1 MEFQEKIEQ
10 LKSIIN
16 QQIAPLI
23 DRDYVLYELPY
34 YNNIGDLLIWEGE
47 LAFLKQ
53 FPYRMKDACS
63 LQTYDTSRRKKI
75 DNNTIILLQGGGNF
89 GDLWRKVQEFRL
101 NIIQKHPN
109 NKIIIFPQTV
119 FYTNTDLMK
128 KDAQIMSL
136 HKDLTIC
143 ARDKVSYEFLKKH
156 FTNKILLV
164 PDMAF
169 CIPTEQL
176 KKWIKPVCNKTLFLK
191 RSDYEFKKSNY
202 IIPNQYPL
210 CISDWPTMEHID
222 MVQQGMRYM
231 SILRKLGK
239 PSFQDWYGA
248 HLYRRKLI
256 KKGVKFISQYK
267 EIYTTRL
274 HAAILSILL
283 EKSFHFLD
291 NSYGKNKTFFDTW
304 LSDIDEGYFEK
315 N

>member
-169 CIPTEQL
+169 CIPI
-176 KKWIKPVCNKTLFLK
+176 KKLNIYQKQVSEKTLFLRRTDK
-191 RSDYEFKKSNY
+191 ELKNTNFTISNT
-202 IIPNQYPL
+202 YPL
-210 CISDWPTMEHID
+210 ITSDWPTMEHSDII
-222 MVQQGMRYM
+222 QEGLRYI
-231 SILRKLGK
+231 SALRRNKIINIE
-239 PSFQDWYGA
+239 DWYGA
-248 HLYRRKLI
+248 NIYKTQLI
-256 KKGVKFISQYK
+256 KKGVQFISQFK

-274 HAAILSILL
+274 HTAILSILL
-283 EKSFHFLD
+283 AKGFYFYN
-291 NSYGKNKTFFDTW
+291 NSYGKNKSFYETW
-304 LSDIDEGYFEK
+304 LSDLDSVHFIES
-315 N
+315 